1 MDIYFDNSATT
12 KPHISVIDAMVNM
25 MKDAY
30 GNPSSLHT
38 KGVEAE
44 RMVKMAREQVAKAL
58 KVNADEVYFT
68 SCGTESNNL
77 AILGTA
83 MAQRIKGEV
92 ITTKVEHK
100 SVTEPFKHLEK
111 IGFKVH
117 YLDVDSN
124 GLIDLSKLEELLND
138 NTQLVSIIQ
147 VNNECGT
154 VQPIK
159 EIYRIIK
166 RKNEKTLLHID
177 AVQGFCKVELPKN
190 CADLI
195 SISAHKIYGPK
206 GVAALYVRKGVKISP
221 IIYGGGQEKN
231 LRSGTE
237 NTPAIV
243 GFGVAVELA
252 KKEDNYNY
260 VISLKNTMLEKIV
273 DCIPNVYINS
283 PQDSSPYILN
293 ISVMGIRSE
302 ILLHSLE
309 QRGVYVSSGS
319 ACSSNRPKPSHV
331 LTAMGFSRERVD
343 SSIRISFCPNN
354 TMQEV
359 NYACEILKEVVQNIN
374 KLGALKNN
382 G

>member
-12 KPHISVIDAMVNM
+12 KPHNSVIDAMVNM

-44 RMVKMAREQVAKAL
+44 RMVKKAREHVAKAL

-68 SCGTESNNL
+68 SCGTESNNI
-77 AILGTA
+77 AILGIA

-100 SVTEPFKHLEK
+100 SVTEPFKYLEK
-111 IGFKVH
+111 MGFKVH
-117 YLDVDSN
+117 YLDVDSS
-124 GLIDLSKLEELLND
+124 GIIDLSKLEELLND

-147 VNNECGT
+147 VNNECGM

-159 EIYRIIK
+159 EISRIIK

-195 SISAHKIYGPK
+195 SISAHKIHGPK

-221 IIYGGGQEKN
+221 IIYGGGQEKS

-243 GFGVAVELA
+243 GFGVAAELA

-260 VISLKNTMLEKIV
+260 VLNLKNTMLEKII
-273 DCIPNVYINS
+273 DSIPNVYINS
-283 PQDSSPYILN
+283 PQESSPYILN

-331 LTAMGFSRERVD
+331 LIAMGFSMERVD

-359 NYACEILKEVVQNIN
+359 LSACEILIEVVQNIN

>member
-12 KPHISVIDAMVNM
+12 KPHNSVIDAMVNM

-38 KGVEAE
+38 KGVDAE
-44 RMVKMAREQVAKAL
+44 RMVKKAREQVAKAL

-77 AILGTA
+77 AILGTS
-83 MAQRIKGEV
+83 MIQRIKGEV

-111 IGFKVH
+111 MGFKVH
-117 YLDVDSN
+117 YLDVDSS
-124 GLIDLSKLEELLND
+124 GIIDLFKLEELLND

-147 VNNECGT
+147 VNNECGM

-159 EIYRIIK
+159 EISRIIK

-177 AVQGFCKVELPKN
+177 AVQGFCKVEMPKN

-195 SISAHKIYGPK
+195 SISAHKIHGPK

-243 GFGVAVELA
+243 GFGVASEIA

-260 VISLKNTMLEKIV
+260 VLNLKNTMLEKII
-273 DCIPNVYINS
+273 DSIPNVYINS

-331 LTAMGFSRERVD
+331 LIAMGLSMERVD

-354 TMQEV
+354 TIQEV
-359 NYACEILKEVVQNIN
+359 LSACEILIEVVQNIN
-374 KLGALKNN
+374 KLGVLKNN